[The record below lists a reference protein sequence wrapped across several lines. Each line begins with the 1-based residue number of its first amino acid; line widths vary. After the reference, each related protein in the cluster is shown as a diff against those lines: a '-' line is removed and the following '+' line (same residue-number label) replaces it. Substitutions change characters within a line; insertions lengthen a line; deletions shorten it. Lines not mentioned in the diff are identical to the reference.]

1 MKTTFPIH
9 HLKISWSTSKG
20 RETYGY
26 NICRLDDSLTGKR
39 YKTCGGGYDMNGTVF
54 ADWLQDCFQSE
65 LMALKDRA
73 YYVDD
78 GHSLSTPARPAS
90 FYGMYDNTRS
100 KKGNITLDGG
110 CGLESIIK
118 IAKAIGLEIQR
129 ECIQTGKRR
138 GETIGWYVQMAESV

>member
-9 HLKISWSTSKG
+9 HLKLSWSTSKD
-20 RETYGY
+20 RDTYGY

-39 YKTCGGGYDMNGTVF
+39 YETCGGGYDMIGTVF
-54 ADWLQDCFQSE
+54 AEWLQDCFQSE

-73 YYVDD
+73 YYVHD
-78 GHSLSTPARPAS
+78 GHSLSTPARPDS
-90 FYGMYDNTRS
+90 FYGMYDNTQS

-129 ECIQTGKRR
+129 EYIQAGKRR
-138 GETIGWYVQMAESV
+138 GETIGWYVQMTEIV